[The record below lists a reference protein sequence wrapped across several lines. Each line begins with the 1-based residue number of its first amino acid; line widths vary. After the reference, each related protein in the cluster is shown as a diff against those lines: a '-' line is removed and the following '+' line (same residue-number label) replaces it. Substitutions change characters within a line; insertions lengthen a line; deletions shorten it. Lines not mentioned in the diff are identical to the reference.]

1 MITMKTV
8 FERFKEPSTY
18 AGIASCLAG
27 FGLLG
32 LTRDEWDQIL
42 GALVALIGAAAIV
55 LRERQGAIAG
65 ARRRRAEDPRCPAC
79 GRPSNLARIRN

>member
-42 GALVALIGAAAIV
+42 GALVAVIGAAAIV
-55 LRERQGAIAG
+55 LKERQGAIAG
-65 ARRRRAEDPRCPAC
+65 VRRGRAEGARCPAC
-79 GRPSNLARIRN
+79 GRSPNPARIRD